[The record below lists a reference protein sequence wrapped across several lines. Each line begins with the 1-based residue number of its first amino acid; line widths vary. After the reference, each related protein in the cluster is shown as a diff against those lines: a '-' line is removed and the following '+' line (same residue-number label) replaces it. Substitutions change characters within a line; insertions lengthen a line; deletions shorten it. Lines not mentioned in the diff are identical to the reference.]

1 MFLFIDTTVDN
12 NLTVALYTKS
22 GEEKILKT
30 ISILRT
36 ESEVLLPTI
45 DAVLKSSGIKKPAGI
60 IVVCGQ
66 EGRFSAIRTGV
77 VCANSLAFGWNVPV
91 FGIIQGDDIRTAIDE
106 IKNESAFSKPV
117 VPVYSKEPNIR

>member
-1 MFLFIDTTVDN
+1 MFLFINTTVDN

-30 ISILRT
+30 VPISRT